1 MIVLT
6 ALVIVMSTLSYNP
19 FYRLY
24 RENGAATLQEYH
36 LEKLYNK
43 LLFCIHRSN
52 CTVSP
57 FLFYL

>member
-43 LLFCIHRSN
+43 LLFCTEVTAQFH
-52 CTVSP
+52 
-57 FLFYL
+57 LFCFTFE